1 MLRALKHTA
10 KWRPCAAAGRAAVR
24 LAMLCAR
31 VARSAH
37 DAEALRRV
45 AARPSV
51 EIIKLA
57 GDAFRRLLEAQPMYS
72 SPKVRA
78 ARF

>member
-1 MLRALKHTA
+1 M
-10 KWRPCAAAGRAAVR
+10 R

-57 GDAFRRLLEAQPMYS
+57 GDAFRRLLEAQPVYS